1 MPQGPKVAGF
11 NFPSLVLNPAS
22 TGLSSLRKQFSQPLF
37 VLMAAVGMVLLI
49 ACANTANLLLAR
61 AAVRRPELAMRLA
74 LGAGRWRLTRQLL
87 VESVV
92 LAVLGGLCG
101 ILLARW
107 AMRLLVI
114 YMSSGRS
121 SIVLDLNPD
130 LRILGFTVAISV
142 ATGVLFGLAP
152 ARRATQIDLWPA
164 LKSLGNLL
172 NRGHGGLQPGRI
184 LAVMQIALSLI
195 LLIGAG
201 MFVRSLQ
208 KLNGESF
215 GTSRE
220 SVLIVRVEPKG
231 SDQRNIPGTTAR
243 LDRIYRD
250 LLERVQAIP
259 GVRMA
264 SIGQSTPT
272 SPNPGA
278 AGQITL
284 PSGAKVLAPMVM
296 LYPNYFATVGVPMVA
311 GHEFNSGDLGVSS
324 PLVCVVNEAF
334 ARQMF
339 PGENAIGKSCITIR
353 RPSLYATTGP
363 RYTDLQEPTQIIGVV
378 KDSRYSNPR
387 GEAPPPQ
394 PKVWQIVYSA
404 GGT

>member
-1 MPQGPKVAGF
+1 M
-11 NFPSLVLNPAS
+11 
-22 TGLSSLRKQFSQPLF
+22 
-37 VLMAAVGMVLLI
+37 
-49 ACANTANLLLAR
+49 
-61 AAVRRPELAMRLA
+61 
-74 LGAGRWRLTRQLL
+74 
-87 VESVV
+87 
-92 LAVLGGLCG
+92 
-101 ILLARW
+101 
-107 AMRLLVI
+107 
-114 YMSSGRS
+114 
-121 SIVLDLNPD
+121 
-130 LRILGFTVAISV
+130 
-142 ATGVLFGLAP
+142 
-152 ARRATQIDLWPA
+152 
-164 LKSLGNLL
+164 
-172 NRGHGGLQPGRI
+172 
-184 LAVMQIALSLI
+184 
-195 LLIGAG
+195 
-201 MFVRSLQ
+201 
-208 KLNGESF
+208 
-215 GTSRE
+215 
-220 SVLIVRVEPKG
+220 LIVRVEPKG